1 MNDAGGWIWLVI
13 DVGFVAVFAAVLA
26 YGTIWYRR
34 RRAVGCCGA
43 GIAEQKITEWE

>member
-34 RRAVGCCGA
+34 RRTRSDVAA
-43 GIAEQKITEWE
+43 PELRNKK